1 MDAYGCSKPIT
12 TNDDLASWWRSM
24 KIGLKWLLTRKGPLA
39 IGSNQRGL
47 FTRVMPQSASPD
59 IQFHFA
65 TLSACFLKGVVPQWE
80 LTDIYKGMLQL
91 MGLQLLGL
99 VLIIVFPQIALWRPE
114 YIYGK

>member
-1 MDAYGCSKPIT
+1 MDAYGCSKPNT
-12 TNDDLASWWRSM
+12 TNDGLASWWRSM
-24 KIGLKWLLTRKGPLA
+24 KIGLKRLPTRKGPLT
-39 IGSNQRGL
+39 IGINQGRG
-47 FTRVMPQSASPD
+47 VAGMMPQSASPD

-80 LTDIYKGMLQL
+80 LTDIYKGMLQF

-99 VLIIVFPQIALWRPE
+99 VLIIAFPQIALWLPQ